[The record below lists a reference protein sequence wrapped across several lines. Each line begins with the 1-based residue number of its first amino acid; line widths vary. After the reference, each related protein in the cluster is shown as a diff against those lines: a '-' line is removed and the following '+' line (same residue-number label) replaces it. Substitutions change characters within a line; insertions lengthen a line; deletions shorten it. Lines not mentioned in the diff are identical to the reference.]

1 MRGGLICMCVN
12 QYARGCSDPSR
23 CVQRRD
29 RRRIWIYIRTMW
41 NMRGVNARMTAL
53 DMSRHMDKPSD
64 YMLCTLD
71 EGLSDIAE
79 ESRDEI
85 LGRGIGG

>member
-1 MRGGLICMCVN
+1 MDCVERVCIEGGLICICVLISMHAAVLTRVDM
-12 QYARGCSDPSR
+12 YREG
-23 CVQRRD
+23 
-29 RRRIWIYIRTMW
+29 IGGGYGYIRTMW

-71 EGLSDIAE
+71 EGLRIYC
-79 ESRDEI
+79 
-85 LGRGIGG
+85 